1 MWRTNRAKA
10 FQLQFI
16 FLTIAPVGAHLT
28 LGEEIMSHAIAIKN
42 PAGRHIGFLLSAP
55 NYADPDTGIEH
66 GDCIFRSL
74 PSDAEDFSDPLA
86 EELFS
91 LQQQGEFE
99 FRRMTSADGQTYEI
113 RSAEIP
119 GYDFVFGANGEGF
132 LYRLSNSGTRES
144 IGTARLAKLKNTQQG
159 GTSNGG

>member
-1 MWRTNRAKA
+1 MNSDFLRAAGWPKV
-10 FQLQFI
+10 LSD
-16 FLTIAPVGAHLT
+16 
-28 LGEEIMSHAIAIKN
+28 EIMRHTIAIKN

-74 PSDAEDFSDPLA
+74 PTNAEDFVDPLA

-99 FRRMTSADGQTYEI
+99 FRRITNDAGQTYEI
-113 RSAEIP
+113 RSSEIE
-119 GYDFVFGANGEGF
+119 GYDFVIVANGEGF
-132 LYRLSNSGTRES
+132 LYRLSNGGVRES
-144 IGTARLAKLKNTQQG
+144 IGTVEQTCASDGNKPLF
-159 GTSNGG
+159 